1 MEQNDLQ
8 RALMAVLFAA
18 GEPVDAKR
26 LSQTLEHDEDE
37 IHAAC
42 KALMDE
48 LSYTRSGIRIVR
60 LENAYQMCSSPE
72 MAEYVTKTLET
83 RKPPKLSPSQ
93 LETLTVIAYYQ
104 PATKALVEQIRGVDS
119 AYCVSALV
127 TKKLI
132 RECGRLNVPGRPI
145 VYETTCSVWNP
156 SRTCRRSR
164 RSTSMSTRR
173 RSTRSSRSR
182 MRRRRKT
189 SCLRSRRSRYDLDV
203 VDDAGRDPGR
213 AAADRLHSRGR

>member
-18 GEPVDAKR
+18 GEPVAASR
-26 LSQTLEHDEDE
+26 LAESLQVDESE
-37 IHAAC
+37 IHREC
-42 KALMDE
+42 EALMSA
-48 LSYTRSGIRIVR
+48 LSFNRSGIRIVK
-60 LENAYQMCSSPE
+60 LENAYQMCSSAE

-104 PATKALVEQIRGVDS
+104 PATKAYVETIRGVDS
-119 AYCVSALV
+119 AYSVSALL

-145 VYETTCSVWNP
+145 LYETTP
-156 SRTCRRSR
+156 DF
-164 RSTSMSTRR
+164 
-173 RSTRSSRSR
+173 
-182 MRRRRKT
+182 
-189 SCLRSRRSRYDLDV
+189 LRVFGLESLADLPDIEKVDIAVKKEQLQLDLD
-203 VDDAGRDPGR
+203 
-213 AAADRLHSRGR
+213 AAQPASSTEGQS

>member
-18 GEPVDAKR
+18 GEPVAAPR
-26 LSQTLEHDEDE
+26 LAESLQVDESE
-37 IHAAC
+37 IHREC
-42 KALMDE
+42 EALISA
-48 LSYTRSGIRIVR
+48 LSYHRSGIRIVK
-60 LENAYQMCSSPE
+60 LEDAYQMCSSAE

-104 PATKALVEQIRGVDS
+104 PATKAYVETIRGVDS
-119 AYCVSALV
+119 AYSVSALL

-145 VYETTCSVWNP
+145 LYETTP
-156 SRTCRRSR
+156 DF
-164 RSTSMSTRR
+164 
-173 RSTRSSRSR
+173 
-182 MRRRRKT
+182 
-189 SCLRSRRSRYDLDV
+189 LRVFGLESLADLPDIEKVDIAVKKEQLQLDLD
-203 VDDAGRDPGR
+203 
-213 AAADRLHSRGR
+213 AAQSASPTEGQS

>member
-18 GEPVDAKR
+18 GEPVAASR
-26 LSQTLEHDEDE
+26 LAESLQVDESE
-37 IHAAC
+37 IHREC
-42 KALMDE
+42 EALISA
-48 LSYTRSGIRIVR
+48 LSYHRSGIRIVK
-60 LENAYQMCSSPE
+60 LEDAYQMCSSAE

-104 PATKALVEQIRGVDS
+104 PATKAYVETIRGVDS
-119 AYCVSALV
+119 AYSISALL

-145 VYETTCSVWNP
+145 LYETTP
-156 SRTCRRSR
+156 DF
-164 RSTSMSTRR
+164 
-173 RSTRSSRSR
+173 
-182 MRRRRKT
+182 
-189 SCLRSRRSRYDLDV
+189 LRVFGLESLADLPDIEKVDIAVKKEQLQLDLD
-203 VDDAGRDPGR
+203 
-213 AAADRLHSRGR
+213 AAQPASPAEGQS

>member
-18 GEPVDAKR
+18 GEPVAASR
-26 LSQTLEHDEDE
+26 LAESLQVDESE
-37 IHAAC
+37 IHC
-42 KALMDE
+42 ECEALISA
-48 LSYTRSGIRIVR
+48 LSYHRSGIRIVK
-60 LENAYQMCSSPE
+60 LEDAYQMCSSAE

-104 PATKALVEQIRGVDS
+104 PATKAYVETIRGVDS
-119 AYCVSALV
+119 AYSVSALL

-145 VYETTCSVWNP
+145 LYETTP
-156 SRTCRRSR
+156 DF
-164 RSTSMSTRR
+164 
-173 RSTRSSRSR
+173 
-182 MRRRRKT
+182 
-189 SCLRSRRSRYDLDV
+189 LRVFGLESLADLPDIEKVDIAVKKEQLQLDLD
-203 VDDAGRDPGR
+203 
-213 AAADRLHSRGR
+213 AAQPASPAEGQS

>member
-18 GEPVDAKR
+18 GEPVSASR
-26 LSQTLEHDEDE
+26 LAESLQVDESE
-37 IHAAC
+37 IHREC
-42 KALMDE
+42 EVLMSAL
-48 LSYTRSGIRIVR
+48 SFNRSGIRIVK
-60 LENAYQMCSSPE
+60 LEDAYQMCSSAE

-104 PATKALVEQIRGVDS
+104 PATKAYVETIRGVDS
-119 AYCVSALV
+119 AYSVSALL

-145 VYETTCSVWNP
+145 LYETTP
-156 SRTCRRSR
+156 DF
-164 RSTSMSTRR
+164 
-173 RSTRSSRSR
+173 
-182 MRRRRKT
+182 
-189 SCLRSRRSRYDLDV
+189 LRVFGLESLADLPDIEKVDIAVKKEQLQLDLD
-203 VDDAGRDPGR
+203 
-213 AAADRLHSRGR
+213 AAQPASPAEGQS

>member
-18 GEPVDAKR
+18 GEPVAASR
-26 LSQTLEHDEDE
+26 LAESLQVDESE
-37 IHAAC
+37 IHREC
-42 KALMDE
+42 EALISA
-48 LSYTRSGIRIVR
+48 LSYHRSGIRIVK
-60 LENAYQMCSSPE
+60 LEDAYQMCSSAE

-104 PATKALVEQIRGVDS
+104 PATKAYVEQIRGVDS
-119 AYCVSALV
+119 AYSVSALL

-145 VYETTCSVWNP
+145 LYETTP
-156 SRTCRRSR
+156 DF
-164 RSTSMSTRR
+164 
-173 RSTRSSRSR
+173 
-182 MRRRRKT
+182 
-189 SCLRSRRSRYDLDV
+189 LRVFGLESLADLPDIEKVDIAVKKEQLQLDLD
-203 VDDAGRDPGR
+203 
-213 AAADRLHSRGR
+213 AAQSASPTEGQS

>member
-18 GEPVDAKR
+18 GEPVAASR
-26 LSQTLEHDEDE
+26 LAESLQVDESE
-37 IHAAC
+37 IHREC
-42 KALMDE
+42 EALISA
-48 LSYTRSGIRIVR
+48 LSYHRSGIRIVK
-60 LENAYQMCSSPE
+60 LEDAYQMCSSAE

-104 PATKALVEQIRGVDS
+104 PATKAYVETIRGVDS

-145 VYETTCSVWNP
+145 VYETTPDFLRVFGLESLAELPEIEKVDLHVDP
-156 SRTCRRSR
+156 SQVEPLEQKQEE
-164 RSTSMSTRR
+164 STQP
-173 RSTRSSRSR
+173 
-182 MRRRRKT
+182 
-189 SCLRSRRSRYDLDV
+189 
-203 VDDAGRDPGR
+203 DASAPVQQEIP
-213 AAADRLHSRGR
+213 L

>member
-18 GEPVDAKR
+18 GEPVAASR
-26 LSQTLEHDEDE
+26 LAESLQVDESE
-37 IHAAC
+37 IHREC
-42 KALMDE
+42 EALISA
-48 LSYTRSGIRIVR
+48 LSYHRSGIRIVK
-60 LENAYQMCSSPE
+60 LEDAYQMCSSAE

-104 PATKALVEQIRGVDS
+104 PATKAYVETIRGVDS
-119 AYCVSALV
+119 AYSVSALL

-145 VYETTCSVWNP
+145 LYETTP
-156 SRTCRRSR
+156 DF
-164 RSTSMSTRR
+164 
-173 RSTRSSRSR
+173 
-182 MRRRRKT
+182 
-189 SCLRSRRSRYDLDV
+189 LRVFGLESLADLPDIEKVDIAVKKEQLQLDLDTAQPASPTE
-203 VDDAGRDPGR
+203 DQ
-213 AAADRLHSRGR
+213 S

>member
-18 GEPVDAKR
+18 GEPVAASR
-26 LSQTLEHDEDE
+26 LAESLQVDESE
-37 IHAAC
+37 IHREC
-42 KALMDE
+42 DALISA
-48 LSYTRSGIRIVR
+48 LSYHRSGIRIVK
-60 LENAYQMCSSPE
+60 LEDAYQMCSSAE

-104 PATKALVEQIRGVDS
+104 PATKAYVETIRGVDS
-119 AYCVSALV
+119 AYSVSALL

-145 VYETTCSVWNP
+145 LYETTP
-156 SRTCRRSR
+156 DF
-164 RSTSMSTRR
+164 
-173 RSTRSSRSR
+173 
-182 MRRRRKT
+182 
-189 SCLRSRRSRYDLDV
+189 LRVFGLESLTDLPDIEKVDIAVKKEQLQLDLD
-203 VDDAGRDPGR
+203 
-213 AAADRLHSRGR
+213 AAQPASPAEGQS